1 MQPLQMEN
9 VKNKFKSNQKKW
21 VEISQKF
28 FFWQQ
33 KINFLHFLLISALKF
48 CLEG

>member
-9 VKNKFKSNQKKW
+9 VKNKFKLNQKKR

-28 FFWQQ
+28 FFGN
-33 KINFLHFLLISALKF
+33 KK
-48 CLEG
+48 